1 MSIPLG
7 LSNIIPV
14 NLYHAPVL
22 SALHQACFSPGWD
35 DKDITGLL
43 RTPGAAAL
51 TEISG
56 AETCYESGPTN
67 VPVGFILYRCALDEC
82 EIITLCVRPEN
93 RRQGTARRL
102 LCALEV
108 ILVACGVTKVFLE
121 VEENNISALKLYEG
135 AGYVHAGRRKN
146 YYQNEFGRR
155 DALLYRRTL
164 LLVG

>member
-7 LSNIIPV
+7 LSGIIPV
-14 NLYHAPVL
+14 NLYHARVL
-22 SALHQACFSPGWD
+22 SALHQVCFSPGWT

-43 RTPGAAAL
+43 KTPGAEALAAL
-51 TEISG
+51 SS
-56 AETCYESGPTN
+56 AETFYDPGSTT
-67 VPVGFILYRCALDEC
+67 VPVGFILYRCAADEC
-82 EIITLCVRPEN
+82 EIMTLCVRPEN

-102 LCALEV
+102 LSALEV
-108 ILVACGVTKVFLE
+108 LVVAGDVTSVFLE

-164 LLVG
+164 LVVG